1 MFKRIVSE
9 IASAAISVSLYLPII
24 AGILTPMV
32 WILVSWYS
40 SWRLLSYIVPY
51 SSSWAGFVY
60 MFNHTFPEGLRI
72 GIAVVFRFSQVL
84 LFCFGLFLLGYGL
97 VTLARARV
105 HKEGL
110 VTYGP
115 YGWVRHP
122 QHLGILLMLYLLAF
136 PLKTSFSD
144 LLNPATRPGDLVSI
158 CSVLFLLILVADLED
173 YWLSKEFGDSFV
185 QYQQDTPFILP
196 IRLHLPES
204 LQFRALAR
212 GRPLRYIAAI
222 LFFWAFLLLLSSY
235 FRLVPPPL
243 VR

>member
-1 MFKRIVSE
+1 VFKRIVSR
-9 IASAAISVSLYLPII
+9 ITAAAISISLYIPII
-24 AGILTPMV
+24 AGILSQMV
-32 WILVSWYS
+32 WILVSWYF
-40 SWRLLSYIVPY
+40 SWGFLSYIVPY
-51 SSSWAGFVY
+51 SAGWAGFVY
-60 MFNHTFPEGLRI
+60 MFSPTFPEELRI
-72 GIAVVFRFSQVL
+72 GIAVAFRFSQVL
-84 LFCFGLFLLGYGL
+84 LFCFGLFLLCYGL
-97 VTLARARV
+97 VTLTKARV

-115 YGWVRHP
+115 YSWVRHP

-136 PLKTSFSD
+136 PLKTSFSR
-144 LLNPATRPGDLVSI
+144 LLYPATRPGDLMSI

-185 QYQQDTPFILP
+185 KYQQDTPFILP

-204 LQFRALAR
+204 LHFRALAR
-212 GRPLRYIAAI
+212 GRPLRYIAAT
-222 LFFWAFLLLLSSY
+222 LFFWAFLVLLSYY